1 LNIQLIR
8 NEIKELTPESGFNIV
23 LMDTFAPEGEKLT
36 LVKHTESKQEA
47 LQVQSHY
54 QELAKNG
61 EVYAEQVFIYDYNAL
76 NDFDSKIK
84 LQFQHTTSA

>member
-47 LQVQSHY
+47 LQVQQEY
-54 QELAKNG
+54 KELAKSG
-61 EVYAEQVFIYDYNAL
+61 EVYADSVHIYDQDTL
-76 NDFDSKIK
+76 FHFDNK
-84 LQFQHTTSA
+84 LKLEGDSLC